1 MKKVILILSLFL
13 VISSAFAGT
22 VGYTSYND
30 TSYPASNDAPS
41 LTVTLSSD
49 GNTLGLGFSSTD
61 PKSTSGITNISEM
74 PLTITP
80 TLNAGGGNIQLIGSG
95 FFYIWWQIQKPIES
109 GKLYSFSVKKSGSL
123 INGTKSV
130 SYTATIKDSSDTSKG
145 TIGETLTQL
154 DTYTSYSES
163 SIHQNSWKVEV
174 VSGDAAGVPYGTVLT
189 STITLE
195 VKVI

>member
-1 MKKVILILSLFL
+1 MKKVILILSLLL

-130 SYTATIKDSSDTSKG
+130 SYTATIKDISDTSKG
-145 TIGETLTQL
+145 TIEETLTQL
-154 DTYTSYSES
+154 DATYSSTSM
-163 SIHQNSWKVEV
+163 HQNSWKVEV
-174 VSGDAAGVPYGTVLT
+174 VTTDDAAGVPYGTILT

-195 VKVI
+195 VQAI